1 MKIRLLSGG
10 GAVSCPVRRGSN
22 QIKKNSAGH
31 QVVYP
36 GGCKTTL
43 GGYPITFPRCGRA
56 KGEYIVIK
64 GTKVAV
70 MVDDY
75 TPPPRV
81 SPTLLPPLLSV

>member
-10 GAVSCPVRRGSN
+10 GAVSCAVRRNPSM
-22 QIKKNSAGH
+22 IRKNSAGH
-31 QVVYP
+31 QVVFP

-43 GGYPITFPRCGRA
+43 GGYPISFPRRGRA
-56 KGEYIVIK
+56 KGEYIVSK

-75 TPPPRV
+75 TPPP
-81 SPTLLPPLLSV
+81 PPPA